1 MAKRVTALMRLRVRT
16 DFRKWFPRAVCRGIS
31 AGR

>member
-1 MAKRVTALMRLRVRT
+1 MAKRATALMRLRVRT